1 MDILIIKSL
10 MVLNSVLVNY
20 ELYRRNY
27 DFERL
32 SLITELLLLLLL
44 LRQLPI
50 ASVALLVLRSLN
62 LSQLLWC
69 RRDRCVRYYIQGRFY
84 YQLLRLQIYYSA

>member
-10 MVLNSVLVNY
+10 MVLNSVMVNY

-62 LSQLLWC
+62 LSQLLWR

>member
-1 MDILIIKSL
+1 
-10 MVLNSVLVNY
+10 MVLNSVMVNY

-62 LSQLLWC
+62 LSQLLWR

>member
-1 MDILIIKSL
+1 MDILIINSL
-10 MVLNSVLVNY
+10 MVLNLVMVNY

-62 LSQLLWC
+62 LSQLLWR
-69 RRDRCVRYYIQGRFY
+69 RRDRCVHY
-84 YQLLRLQIYYSA
+84 